1 MEIAHHLM
9 IEWWSFS
16 PPLPSCADDEQ
27 LLQQQQQPQPQP
39 QPQQQPQQPQ
49 QPQPQ
54 PLFTGSA
61 GASLEGLQVVDGIV
75 HRRPTLHRL

>member
-9 IEWWSFS
+9 IEWSFS

-27 LLQQQQQPQPQP
+27 LLQQQPQP